1 MGAVI
6 QGNLFPS
13 LLLESASST
22 ILAPTTLSRPHSKE
36 GGGKSAGRGSAN
48 ALHCRPYFG
57 RDGTE
62 KGPKCDMPGGRG
74 PGEGA
79 HIQLQLCNTRS
90 GSGRSRQPPRGQE
103 AGVSNDSSW
112 GLRVQPLKSHCLP
125 SNNCCHV
132 VPKPFLCPEM
142 PQEERLPHHHTE
154 TIPAILGM
162 GSTHAFCPAMT
173 KEASR
178 IRGMRAQVR
187 ASLHTR
193 LCAGHGAFG
202 HGIHPAC
209 SCCPTPSTRAA

>member
-1 MGAVI
+1 MPSIAGPILGEMGQRKV
-6 QGNLFPS
+6 PS
-13 LLLESASST
+13 VTCL
-22 ILAPTTLSRPHSKE
+22 
-36 GGGKSAGRGSAN
+36 GV
-48 ALHCRPYFG
+48 
-57 RDGTE
+57 
-62 KGPKCDMPGGRG
+62 RG

-79 HIQLQLCNTRS
+79 HMQLQLCNTGS
-90 GSGRSRQPPRGQE
+90 GSGRSRQLPRGQA

-178 IRGMRAQVR
+178 IRGMWARVH

-193 LCAGHGAFG
+193 LCAGHSAFG

-209 SCCPTPSTRAA
+209 SCCPTPDIHTSCMKTVLWARVPE